1 MVGIVAQRDH
11 AARAASAGAACGP
24 APGQS
29 RASGGR
35 GLGPPRAPD
44 RDVSC
49 AGVYLAAESASVG
62 SASMSSM
69 ETDTVCLVGTHST
82 FLKSAATVMGM

>member
-1 MVGIVAQRDH
+1 MVGIVAQRVLD
-11 AARAASAGAACGP
+11 ARAASAGAACGP
-24 APGQS
+24 ASGQIN
-29 RASGGR
+29 ASAAR
-35 GLGPPRAPD
+35 GSGA
-44 RDVSC
+44 
-49 AGVYLAAESASVG
+49 AGAYFAESAASVG